1 MTQERSIL
9 IGDGATRLEARYA
22 QLGRDLAVIAPPHPL
37 MGGDMDNPVV
47 EALTRGF
54 QLSGWST
61 LRFNYRG
68 IGDSGG
74 TPSGAMADAVKDY
87 GRVVAWARTHNAD
100 WLTFA
105 GYSFGAMAA
114 IETHLSG
121 IDCICVAAVA
131 PPTSALTNEMMEQL
145 NCYYA
150 LIYGKH
156 DSFIEPYRVTEL
168 STHVRDGQVS
178 ILDTDHFFANQDVAL
193 ESYAQQVGS
202 ALADAHNSPN
212 PYLDDED

>member
-9 IGDGATRLEARYA
+9 IGDGATRSEARYA

-54 QLSGWST
+54 QRAGWST

-68 IGDSGG
+68 IGDSAG
-74 TPSGAMADAVKDY
+74 TPSGALADAVEDY
-87 GRVVAWARTHNAD
+87 GRVVAWARVQNAD
-100 WLTFA
+100 RLILA
-105 GYSFGAMAA
+105 GYSFGALAA

-145 NCYYA
+145 NCYFA
-150 LIYGKH
+150 LIYGER
-156 DSFIEPYRVTEL
+156 DSFIDWYRATEL
-168 STHVRDGQVS
+168 STHARDGQVS
-178 ILDTDHFFANQDVAL
+178 ILDTDHFFANQDTAL
-193 ESYAQQVGS
+193 ENYAHQVGS
-202 ALADAHNSPN
+202 DLQG
-212 PYLDDED
+212 